1 MKLSRLLSVYK
12 EGEVNDFCAEL
23 TGFTLNEK
31 NIKYHQIQNNWKFIG
46 NEPSNAST
54 INVLRK
60 GEKGLIER
68 ITNGIDAVIE
78 KKVLEIGGA
87 APSSSQA
94 VIKKA
99 FENYYKHCE
108 KVRKG
113 FADRNQVCD
122 ADDQIMVA
130 VSDGSKSSR
139 PTYDVVDKG
148 TGIEGK
154 DFENTILSLH
164 KGNKISIDK
173 QYLIGAFGQG
183 GSTSLSFAY
192 ATIIISK
199 KNGKYYYTVVKQVD
213 LEDYRLVAYV
223 YLTDNGTILE
233 CEEDETIY
241 EEEWINEFIKSDS
254 GTFVRMVEMNI
265 SQEISSL
272 DASKPH
278 GLVDLINT
286 ELFDVG
292 LPVIVYE
299 NRKNFERNV
308 HKQNRTVYGSALKL
322 CTWKKYLKEEFCG
335 SLNID
340 FENKPYKIDYYAI
353 LQGNEEDWASDAKW
367 KDTFE
372 QINIYD
378 DPIIYTANGQTI
390 CTEGFTRI
398 KNGGL
403 SQLRNRLLVVINL
416 DLLGKE
422 KYKFFTT
429 DRSQIKVTDDSKG
442 LLQAVVNKICH
453 EQKLVELNSLVASLA
468 LSKGID
474 DEDRALIAKK
484 AKNMYSKYVTGGSLI
499 KYHHPINP
507 PKPKPRPDYED
518 HIVELTIVSTKNEFY
533 KDEEVSFMLRTGAEK
548 YVNQSAHIYAYI
560 DGSSSSVLVPT
571 FSRGMITWKSTPKEI
586 GYGKH
591 VLSFNC
597 YGKNG
602 EILFESEDFEFEI
615 FNIDKDEP
623 NTPQKRSKDFN
634 FDVVCNPN
642 QELIMDLARI
652 EEEKKIII
660 SYNNVHP
667 MLYDQIYGKHTK
679 ESELKDITDRYLLPT
694 IMFVLFMG
702 ERYENIEEML
712 DKNQLIVDF
721 ISAQLTTYEE

>member
-12 EGEVNDFCAEL
+12 EGEVNDLCAEL
-23 TGFTLNEK
+23 TNFTLNEK
-31 NIKYHQIQNNWKFIG
+31 NIKYQQIEKNWKFVG
-46 NEPSNAST
+46 NDPSNAST
-54 INVLRK
+54 INMLRK

-87 APSSSQA
+87 LPSSSQA

-99 FENYYKHCE
+99 FSEYYRHCE
-108 KVRKG
+108 RVRKG
-113 FADRNQVCD
+113 LENRNLVCD
-122 ADDQIMVA
+122 ADDQVMVA

-148 TGIEGK
+148 IGIEGK
-154 DFENTILSLH
+154 DFPNTILSLH
-164 KGNKISIDK
+164 RGNKLSSSK

-199 KNGKYYYTVVKQVD
+199 KNGKYYFTIVKQVD
-213 LEDYRLVAYV
+213 LEDYKNVAYV

-233 CEEDETIY
+233 CEEDEIEY
-241 EEEWINEFIKSDS
+241 DEEWIKEFIESDS
-254 GTFVRMVEMNI
+254 GTFVRMVEMSI
-265 SQEISSL
+265 SQEISVIN
-272 DASKPH
+272 AAYPH
-278 GLVDLINT
+278 GLGDLINT

-299 NRKNFERNV
+299 NRKNFEKNV

-322 CTWKKYLKEEFCG
+322 CTWKKYLKEEYCG

-340 FENKPYKIDYYAI
+340 FENKPYRIDYYAI
-353 LQGNEEDWASDAKW
+353 LPGNEDEWASDAKC

-398 KNGGL
+398 KNAGL
-403 SQLRNRLLVVINL
+403 SQLRYRLLVVINL

-442 LLQAVVNKICH
+442 LLQEVVNKICH
-453 EQKLVELNSLVASLA
+453 EPKLVELNSLVASLA
-468 LSKGID
+468 LSNGIND
-474 DEDRALIAKK
+474 DDRARIANKV
-484 AKNMYSKYVTGGSLI
+484 KNKWSKYVTSGSLI
-499 KYHHPINP
+499 KYHHPVNP
-507 PKPKPRPDYED
+507 PKPKPKPDYED

-548 YVNQSAHIYAYI
+548 YVNEQAHIYAYI
-560 DGSSSSVLVPT
+560 DSLATSVLLPT
-571 FSRGMITWKSTPKEI
+571 FSRGMITWKSTSKDI
-586 GYGKH
+586 GFGKH
-591 VLSFNC
+591 VLSFNY
-597 YGKNG
+597 YGKNN
-602 EILFESEDFEFEI
+602 EVLESEEFEFEI
-615 FNIDKDEP
+615 FNETKDEP
-623 NTPQKRSKDFN
+623 NIPTKRSKEFN

-642 QELIMDLARI
+642 QELIMDLVRN
-652 EEEKKIII
+652 EEEKKITVI
-660 SYNNVHP
+660 YNNVHQ
-667 MLYDQIYGKHTK
+667 MLYDQVYGKHTK
-679 ESELKDITDRYLLPT
+679 ESELKDITDKYLVPT

-702 ERYENIEEML
+702 SSYESIEQPV
-712 DKNQLIVDF
+712 DKNQLIVNF

>member
-12 EGEVNDFCAEL
+12 EGEVNDLCAEL

-31 NIKYHQIQNNWKFIG
+31 NIKYHQIQSNWKFIG

-54 INVLRK
+54 INMLRK

-78 KKVLEIGGA
+78 KKVAEIGGA

-94 VIKKA
+94 VIKKS

-113 FADRNQVCD
+113 LADRNQVCD

-223 YLTDNGTILE
+223 YLTNNGAILE
-233 CEEDETIY
+233 CEEDETVY
-241 EEEWINEFIKSDS
+241 EEEWINEFVKSDS

-265 SQEISSL
+265 SQDISSL

-322 CTWKKYLKEEFCG
+322 CTWKKYLKDCG

-353 LQGNEEDWASDAKW
+353 LPGNEEDWASDAKC

-403 SQLRNRLLVVINL
+403 SQLRYRLLVVINL
-416 DLLGKE
+416 DQLGKE

-499 KYHHPINP
+499 KYHHPVNP

-548 YVNQSAHIYAYI
+548 YINQSAHIYAYI
-560 DGSSSSVLVPT
+560 DGISSSVLVPT

-597 YGKNG
+597 YGKSG

-623 NTPQKRSKDFN
+623 NTPLKRSKDFN

-679 ESELKDITDRYLLPT
+679 ESELKDITDKYLLPT

-702 ERYENIEEML
+702 ERYENIDEVL